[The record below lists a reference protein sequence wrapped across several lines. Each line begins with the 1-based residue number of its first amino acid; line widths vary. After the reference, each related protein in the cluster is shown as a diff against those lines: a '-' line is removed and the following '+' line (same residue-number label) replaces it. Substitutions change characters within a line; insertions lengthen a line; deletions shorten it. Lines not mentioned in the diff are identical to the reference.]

1 MQAKQVCLIT
11 TGHIASNPRLIKEAS
26 SLSNAGYKVHV
37 VFTQYMEYLVAE
49 DMRILSRH
57 QNWTYEQLL
66 WTPTF
71 KILRFKSAVIQKF
84 ARWIC
89 PIINVNKF
97 LINRNYTWQVKAA
110 IKIKAD
116 LYIAHNLGALP
127 IAVNAAKRNQAKCG
141 FDAEDFHRNEISND
155 LGAMDV
161 KLKTAIEDQYLNQVD
176 YITAASPLISKAY
189 RQFYPDLNPK
199 VINNVFE
206 VKNQP
211 ELNDNINPKLRLFW
225 FSQTIGKNRGLED
238 VIEALNQMENPLI
251 ELHLLGSLSLQD
263 ANYFNQLAHFDIKYY
278 PPIYANEIFEL
289 AGKFDLGLAL
299 ELNKPFNR
307 DICLTNKI
315 FTYLISGLPIVAS
328 NTKAQV
334 QFISENKNIG
344 KLYPVG
350 DVNALADI
358 ITEFFNDRKLLNDYR
373 RNAFNLAKSKYNWE
387 LEQGKFLKIIHQ
399 TIV

>member
-1 MQAKQVCLIT
+1 MQAKQICLIT

-37 VFTQYMEYLVAE
+37 VFTQYMEYLVTE
-49 DMRILSRH
+49 DMRILARH
-57 QNWTYEQLL
+57 PDLTYDYLL
-66 WTPTF
+66 WTPTN
-71 KILRFKSAVIQKF
+71 KILRFKTAVFQRF
-84 ARWIC
+84 ARWMY
-89 PIINVNKF
+89 PIINIIEL
-97 LINRNYTWQVKAA
+97 LINRNYAWQLKAA
-110 IKIKAD
+110 VTIKAD

-141 FDAEDFHRNEISND
+141 FDAEDFHRNEISDD
-155 LGAMDV
+155 LRVMDV

-176 YITAASPLISKAY
+176 YITAASPLIKEAY
-189 RQFYPDLNPK
+189 KQLYPNLHFK

-206 VKNQP
+206 IKDQP
-211 ELNDNINPKLRLFW
+211 EFNKDVNPNLKLFW

-278 PPIYANEIFEL
+278 PPIYAGEIFEL

-299 ELNKPFNR
+299 ELNTPFNR

-315 FTYLISGLPIVAS
+315 FTYLISGLAIVAS

-387 LEQGKFLKIIHQ
+387 LEQEKFLKIIHQ